1 MPELPE
7 VETTRR
13 GLEPYVL
20 GRRIEA
26 LDIRERRLRQV
37 IPGTL
42 ENRLRGSHITSLRRR
57 GKYLLLATDRG
68 TVLIHLGMS
77 GSLRVL
83 AAPAPPGP
91 HEHYD
96 LVLEPDL
103 RIRYRDPRRFGLLL
117 WAGATAEVHPLI
129 ARIGPEPLGDDFDGT
144 HLFRLSRTRRRSVKA
159 FLMDSTVVAGVGNIY
174 ANEALF
180 RAGIHPARAAGH
192 IGAER
197 YARLAQAVR
206 NVLEEAIAQGGT
218 TLRNF
223 VTAAGRSG
231 YFQLELRVYG
241 RAGQP
246 CPRCATPLRQSRI
259 AQRASY
265 FCPRCQH

>member
-13 GLEPYVL
+13 GLEPYVS
-20 GRRIEA
+20 GRRIETLA
-26 LDIRERRLRQV
+26 IRERRLRQP
-37 IPGTL
+37 IPGDL
-42 ENRLRGSHITSLRRR
+42 ENHLRGSRITSLRRR
-57 GKYLLLATDRG
+57 GKYLLLDTEHG

-83 AAPAPPGP
+83 ATPAPAGP

-96 LVLEPDL
+96 LVLERGL

-117 WAGATAEVHPLI
+117 WAGATPETHPLI
-129 ARIGPEPLGDDFDGT
+129 ARIGPEPLGDDFDGAY
-144 HLFRLSRTRRRSVKA
+144 LFRLGHTRRRCIKA
-159 FLMDSTVVAGVGNIY
+159 FLMDSTAVAGVGNIY
-174 ANEALF
+174 ASEALF
-180 RAGIHPARAAGH
+180 RAGIHPARAAGR
-192 IGAER
+192 IAASR

-206 NVLEEAIAQGGT
+206 EVLEEAITQGGT
-218 TLRNF
+218 TLRDF
-223 VTAAGRSG
+223 VTAAGRPG
-231 YFQLELRVYG
+231 YFQLQLKVYG
-241 RAGQP
+241 RAGEP
-246 CPRCATPLRQSRI
+246 CPRCATPLRCSRI